1 MGGDAGVAR
10 LADTP
15 HDLNGNYLV
24 INKKNVGEFNG
35 KTITGTYHPTERLSG
50 GQKIEGGIVID
61 DVTVN
66 LTIEDVNVGYGT
78 DIIDDAA
85 GILLK

>member
-1 MGGDAGVAR
+1 MKWRIRLTAGMALLSDV
-10 LADTP
+10 P
-15 HDLNGNYLV
+15 YNLNENYLV
-24 INKKNVGEFNG
+24 INEKNVDWFNG
-35 KTITGTYHPTERLSG
+35 KTITGTYHPTKRLSEG
-50 GQKIEGGIVID
+50 RKIEGGIVID

-85 GILLK
+85 